1 MNQAGKESINIQ
13 EIINRDQQVF
23 LNTFGK
29 RTPLCI
35 TRGEGCWLY
44 DQEDRRYL
52 DLIGGIAVNV
62 LGHAHPRLTQ
72 AICRQAG
79 EVIHC
84 SNYYYNMPQLVLS
97 EKLTS
102 LFGGGRVFIANSG
115 AEANEAAIK
124 LARGYFYKK
133 GKARAKIVC
142 TSKSFH
148 GRTLATATATG
159 QPKFSAPF
167 APLPSGFL
175 HIPFNDID
183 ALEKAVDDKTCA
195 VLLELIQGE
204 SGVRPADPAYAKRAE
219 ELCRETGAR
228 LIIDEIQT
236 GMGRT
241 GRFFASEL
249 YGIRPDIITLAKGLG
264 GGMPIGAVLANE
276 DSAAGFEPGDHGST
290 FGGNPLAC
298 AAACAVLDEYEES
311 HLVQQA
317 ETLGSKFQAA
327 LHDLAG
333 QSSKIKE
340 VRGAGLMIG
349 IELAVP
355 EAVTVKTMLMEKGYL
370 VGSIAD
376 NILRLLPPLIIEENV
391 IAPFTQTLRE
401 CLDQI

>member
-97 EKLTS
+97 EKLAGR
-102 LFGGGRVFIANSG
+102 FGSGHVFITNSG

-133 GKARAKIVC
+133 GKARAKIIS

-175 HIPFNDID
+175 HVPFNDID
-183 ALEKAVDDKTCA
+183 ALEKAMDDKTCA

-204 SGVRPADPAYAKRAE
+204 SGVRPADPVYAKRAE
-219 ELCRETGAR
+219 KLCRETGAR

-249 YGIRPDIITLAKGLG
+249 YDIKPDIITLAKGLG
-264 GGMPIGAVLANE
+264 GGVPIGAVIANE
-276 DSAAGFEPGDHGST
+276 DSASGFEPGDHGST

-298 AAACAVLDEYEES
+298 AAACAVLDEYDES
-311 HLVQQA
+311 HLIQQA
-317 ETLGSKFQAA
+317 EYLGHKFQTA
-327 LHDLAG
+327 LQNLAEK
-333 QSSKIKE
+333 SDKIQE
-340 VRGAGLMIG
+340 IRGAGLMIG
-349 IELAVP
+349 IELTVP
-355 EAVTVKTMLMEKGYL
+355 EALSVKTKMMEKGYL
-370 VGSIAD
+370 IGSVGED
-376 NILRLLPPLIIEENV
+376 ILRLLPPLILPEDV
-391 IAPFTQTLRE
+391 IVPFIRDLHE